1 MSTVRPTSPAV
12 PTGSAPGVVSAPA
25 AAAPDRAVEAG
36 RGALFIGVA
45 KVFFMLSGFI
55 QQVVL
60 ARLVNAAGL
69 GAFGAVNSAISMVN
83 NTVVQAT
90 IQSVSKFSAEDD
102 ERAPAVTR
110 AALEIQIVVGAV
122 LGLGFFLG
130 APVIADFVKAPGY
143 VRYFRIAAAIPFLYA
158 IYAVF
163 IGAVNGRRRFR
174 TQAGF
179 DMTFSVAKTVLL
191 LGGAAVAGVAGAFAG
206 FVLAALFIVVV
217 AIKVIGAGASTSVS
231 ASTFPVSRLVKFML
245 AVGAYN
251 LFLNIELLY
260 DQPLLHRFAGQVDPA
275 RAAALAGQYQAL
287 RTLALLPYQAL
298 LVVTFVIFPLVSRS
312 TFAEDRAATR
322 AYVTQTLRYAL
333 ILATAM
339 GLALGARPGALVAIL
354 YPAAYAEGARA
365 LPILVVGECCLA
377 LLAVTCAI
385 LNAAGRAI
393 AALSLMA
400 GTVVTGVTAAF
411 VLVPRAALGP
421 EMLTAAAVAASFGMA
436 LGLVASVVYVRMRM
450 GGSAPLATIG
460 RVVMSGAA
468 AVLLGRVLP
477 LGGKLTG
484 LAITGLV
491 TAVYLG
497 GLIGLGEFGPTDRA
511 KLRKV
516 LRRGG

>member
-1 MSTVRPTSPAV
+1 MSTARPHAPAV
-12 PTGSAPGVVSAPA
+12 PTEQAAKVGSAP
-25 AAAPDRAVEAG
+25 APDRAVEAG

-110 AALEIQIVVGAV
+110 AALQIQIVVGAV
-122 LGLGFFLG
+122 LGLAFFLG

-217 AIKVIGAGASTSVS
+217 AIKVIGTGPASAS
-231 ASTFPVSRLVKFML
+231 APAPTSTFPVSRLVKFML

-260 DQPLLHRFAGQVDPA
+260 DQPLLHRFAGQVDPT

-312 TFAEDRAATR
+312 TFAEDRSATR

-339 GLALGARPGALVAIL
+339 GLALGARPGALVGIL

-421 EMLTAAAVAASFGMA
+421 EMLTAAAVAASLGMA
-436 LGLVASVVYVRMRM
+436 LGFLASIVYVRMRM
-450 GGSAPLATIG
+450 GGSAPLATVG
-460 RVVMSGAA
+460 RVVISGVA
-468 AVLLGRVLP
+468 AVLLGSVLP
-477 LGGKLTG
+477 IGGKVTG
-484 LAITGLV
+484 LAIIGLV

-516 LRRGG
+516 LRRG

>member
-1 MSTVRPTSPAV
+1 MSSGSQSPRAPDRP
-12 PTGSAPGVVSAPA
+12 

-36 RGALFIGVA
+36 RGAVFIGIA
-45 KVFFMLSGFI
+45 KAFFMLSGFV
-55 QQVVL
+55 QQVIL

-102 ERAPAVTR
+102 RRAPAVTR
-110 AALEIQIVVGAV
+110 AALEIQVVVGAV
-122 LGLGFFLG
+122 LALSFFAG
-130 APVIADFVKAPGY
+130 APRIAAFVKAPGY
-143 VRYFRIAAAIPFLYA
+143 VPYFRIAAAIPFLYA

-163 IGAVNGRRRFR
+163 IGAVNGQRRFR

-179 DMTFSVAKTVLL
+179 DMTFSIAKTVLL
-191 LGGAAVAGVAGAFAG
+191 LGGAALAGVAGAFAG
-206 FVLAALFIVVV
+206 FALAALFIVVV
-217 AIKVIGAGASTSVS
+217 AIRVIGARPADRDAS
-231 ASTFPVSRLVKFML
+231 APAFPVGRLVRFML

-275 RAAALAGQYQAL
+275 RAGALAGHYQAL

-312 TFAEDRAATR
+312 TFDEDRAATR

-339 GLALGARPGALVAIL
+339 GLALGARPSALITIL
-354 YPAAYAEGARA
+354 FPPAYAEGAAA

-385 LNAAGRAI
+385 LNAAGQAVP
-393 AALSLMA
+393 ALLLMA
-400 GTVVTGVTAAF
+400 ATVVTGVSGAF
-411 VLVPRAALGP
+411 ILVPRAAVGP
-421 EMLTAAAVAASFGMA
+421 EMLTAAAIAASLGMA
-436 LGLVASVVYVRMRM
+436 LGLVASVVFIRVRM
-450 GGSAPLATIG
+450 GGSAPPSTIG
-460 RVVMSGAA
+460 RIVVAGTAA
-468 AVLLGRVLP
+468 ILVGRVLP
-477 LGGKLTG
+477 GGGKLLG
-484 LAITGLV
+484 LAVTALV
-491 TAVYLG
+491 TVVYLG
-497 GLIGLGEFGPTDRA
+497 GLILLREFGPTDRA
-511 KLRKV
+511 KFRKV
-516 LRRGG
+516 LVRRG

>member
-1 MSTVRPTSPAV
+1 MSTVRPPSPAV
-12 PTGSAPGVVSAPA
+12 LGEPAPTVVSAP
-25 AAAPDRAVEAG
+25 APDRAVEAG

-110 AALEIQIVVGAV
+110 AALEIQIVVGAL

-130 APVIADFVKAPGY
+130 APAIADFVKAPGY

-217 AIKVIGAGASTSVS
+217 AIKVIGTGPAAASTPT
-231 ASTFPVSRLVKFML
+231 STFPVSRLVKFML

-260 DQPLLHRFAGQVDPA
+260 DQPLLHRFAGQVDPT

-312 TFAEDRAATR
+312 TFAEDRSATR

-339 GLALGARPGALVAIL
+339 GLALGARPGALVGIL

-421 EMLTAAAVAASFGMA
+421 EMLTAAAVAASLGMA
-436 LGLVASVVYVRMRM
+436 LGLLASIVYVRMRM
-450 GGSAPLATIG
+450 GGSAPLATVG
-460 RVVMSGAA
+460 RVVISGAA
-468 AVLLGRVLP
+468 AVLAGSVLP

-484 LAITGLV
+484 LAIIGLV
-491 TAVYLG
+491 TAIYLG

-511 KLRKV
+511 KFRKV
-516 LRRGG
+516 LRRG